1 MAQLKTVAN
10 TGPKVW
16 VYPERTWEPLGSE
29 RWEVEWYELTD
40 GARKRFA
47 ADPNYEHDHDR
58 DEIAVVQ
65 HFKTHASARRFA
77 KKVVET
83 METVYGCA
91 TVTKQVVDWYV
102 EEDRVA
108 EWADVGEEPEYF
120 P

>member
-1 MAQLKTVAN
+1 MRVF
-10 TGPKVW
+10 
-16 VYPERTWEPLGSE
+16 VYPEKTREELGAV
-29 RWEVEWYELTD
+29 RYQVEWFELTK
-40 GARKRFA
+40 GAKKRFD

-65 HFKTHASARRFA
+65 YFKTQAEAETFA
-77 KKVVET
+77 QKVVSE

-108 EWADVGEEPEYF
+108 EWTDVDEPIYF